1 MSQCNQCNVTVRG
14 DDKVCPLCQNQLTGA
29 VGEAL
34 YPAIP
39 TVYGQYRLI
48 FKILTTLTLSGG
60 IICVGINLMLPQS
73 GFWSVFVV
81 FGILCFWVSI
91 IIVIKRRGNLLKS
104 ITFQVVAFALMFV
117 ALDFLIGWTGWSL
130 NFFIP
135 ISCTVAILSLAI
147 IVKVKKLPA
156 EEYGVYLIADILFC
170 IVPIVF
176 YFTGLISVV
185 LPSLLCMA
193 VSVVTCVSQ
202 IVFEGKN
209 LWIEIV
215 KRFHV

>member
-1 MSQCNQCNVTVRG
+1 MSQCNQCNVVVRG
-14 DDKVCPLCQNQLTGA
+14 DNKVCPLCQNPLIGD

-34 YPAIP
+34 YPKIP
-39 TVYGQYRLI
+39 TVYRQYQLI
-48 FKILTTLTLSGG
+48 FKILTALTLSGG

-73 GFWSVFVV
+73 GSWSVFVV
-81 FGILCFWVSI
+81 FGIICFWLSI
-91 IIVIKRRGNLLKS
+91 IAVIKRRGNLLKS
-104 ITFQVVAFALMFV
+104 ITFQVVSLSLMFI

-135 ISCTVAILSLAI
+135 ISCTVAILSLTI
-147 IVKVKKLPA
+147 IVKVKKLPT
-156 EEYGVYLIADILFC
+156 EDYGVYLITNLLFC

-185 LPSLLCMA
+185 LPTLLCMA
-193 VSVVTCVSQ
+193 VSVVTCVVQ

-209 LWIEIV
+209 LWREIV